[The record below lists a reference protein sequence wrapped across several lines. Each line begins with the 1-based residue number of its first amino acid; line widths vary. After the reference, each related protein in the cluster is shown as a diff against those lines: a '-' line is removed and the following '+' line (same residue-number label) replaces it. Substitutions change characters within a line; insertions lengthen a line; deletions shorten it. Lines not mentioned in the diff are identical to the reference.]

1 MYGILLRQLIFVAAV
16 VYSDGSWVFYLADV
30 NNFLLVNLIMFI
42 SPDVY
47 FKTMFEWLSLA

>member
-1 MYGILLRQLIFVAAV
+1 MGHGF
-16 VYSDGSWVFYLADV
+16 FYLADV
-30 NNFLLVNLIMFI
+30 NNFLLVNLIMLI